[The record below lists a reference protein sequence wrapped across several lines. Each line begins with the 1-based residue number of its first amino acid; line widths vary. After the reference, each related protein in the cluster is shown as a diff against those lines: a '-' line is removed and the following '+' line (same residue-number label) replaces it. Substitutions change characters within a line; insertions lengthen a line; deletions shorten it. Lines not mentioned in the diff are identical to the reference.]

1 MQRGVR
7 PRDQEKPGD
16 LNSALYTLFLKDLTM
31 AKITREMTF
40 NEVLRAYP
48 DAVKVLRKFGMNCFG
63 CLGAEAE
70 SLEYGAVAHGVD
82 LEALLKD
89 LNEVIQG

>member
-1 MQRGVR
+1 
-7 PRDQEKPGD
+7 
-16 LNSALYTLFLKDLTM
+16 M

>member
-1 MQRGVR
+1 
-7 PRDQEKPGD
+7 
-16 LNSALYTLFLKDLTM
+16 M
-31 AKITREMTF
+31 AKITEEMTF

-48 DAVKVLRKFGMNCFG
+48 DTVKVLRKYGMNCFG

-82 LEALLKD
+82 LDSLLKD
-89 LNEVIQG
+89 LNEVLQG

>member
-1 MQRGVR
+1 
-7 PRDQEKPGD
+7 
-16 LNSALYTLFLKDLTM
+16 M
-31 AKITREMTF
+31 AKITGEMTF

-48 DAVKVLRKFGMNCFG
+48 DTVKVLRKYGMNCFG

-89 LNEVIQG
+89 LNEVLLG

>member
-1 MQRGVR
+1 
-7 PRDQEKPGD
+7 
-16 LNSALYTLFLKDLTM
+16 M
-31 AKITREMTF
+31 AKIKKEMTF

-48 DAVKVLRKFGMNCFG
+48 DTVKVLRKYGMNCFG

-82 LEALLKD
+82 LDSLLKD
-89 LNEVIQG
+89 LNEVLQG

>member
-1 MQRGVR
+1 
-7 PRDQEKPGD
+7 
-16 LNSALYTLFLKDLTM
+16 M
-31 AKITREMTF
+31 ATITKEMTF

-48 DAVKVLRKFGMNCFG
+48 DTVKILRKYGMNCFG

-82 LEALLKD
+82 LESLLKD
-89 LNEVIQG
+89 LNEVLQG

>member
-1 MQRGVR
+1 
-7 PRDQEKPGD
+7 
-16 LNSALYTLFLKDLTM
+16 M
-31 AKITREMTF
+31 AKITKEMTF

-48 DAVKVLRKFGMNCFG
+48 DTVKVLRKYGMNCFG

-82 LEALLKD
+82 LDSLLKD
-89 LNEVIQG
+89 LNEVLQG

>member
-1 MQRGVR
+1 M
-7 PRDQEKPGD
+7 P
-16 LNSALYTLFLKDLTM
+16 
-31 AKITREMTF
+31 KITKEMTF

-48 DAVKVLRKFGMNCFG
+48 DTVKVLRKYGMNCFG

-82 LEALLKD
+82 LDSLLKD
-89 LNEVIQG
+89 LNEVLQG

>member
-1 MQRGVR
+1 
-7 PRDQEKPGD
+7 
-16 LNSALYTLFLKDLTM
+16 M
-31 AKITREMTF
+31 AKLTSEMTF

-48 DAVKVLRKFGMNCFG
+48 DTVKVLRKYGMNCFG

-82 LEALLKD
+82 VASLLKD
-89 LNEVIQG
+89 LNEVVQG